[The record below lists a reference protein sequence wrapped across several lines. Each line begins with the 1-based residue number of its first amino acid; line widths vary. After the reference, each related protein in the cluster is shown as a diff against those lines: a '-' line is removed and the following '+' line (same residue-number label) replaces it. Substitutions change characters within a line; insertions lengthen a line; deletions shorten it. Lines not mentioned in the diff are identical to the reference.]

1 MAKLTVRMT
10 ALREGGPG
18 QPNSAPGTVLMPAE
32 AGQARTTGRSLTG
45 DAGAGRRNGSE
56 QQLDAT
62 DATQLAVDPN
72 RRLLGGRYQI
82 GDVLGSGGMAE
93 VFRGRD
99 TRLTRDV
106 AVKVLRADLARD
118 PSFQMR
124 FRREAQAAASLNHP
138 AIVAVYD
145 TGEEPSG
152 GATIPYI
159 VMEYVEGHTLR
170 DVLNGEG
177 KFSVERALGSTAD
190 VCAALEF
197 SHRAGIIHRDIK
209 PGNVMVTRE
218 GVVKVMD
225 FGIARAI
232 TGSSVT
238 MTQTAAV
245 IGTAS
250 YLSPEQARGEHVDAR
265 SDVYSTGVLL
275 YELLTGLPPFRGDSP
290 VSVAYQH
297 VKEAAPPPSSLAPGL
312 PPAVDAIVMKALA
325 KNVNNRYQSAAEFR
339 DDLRRASAG
348 QPVLATP
355 LLPAEAATTV
365 AAAPTVVGAGAA
377 ATVAGPAGPTSMHPD
392 ERTAQGMVYPVSP
405 PLAPTGT
412 GPTGTGPTGTR
423 RRGHRNLIWVLVL
436 AVLALGLGGAF
447 AATQLTASPTQVK
460 IPSDIVGQNVSSVTA
475 QLQTLG
481 LKVAFLQIN
490 TGGLPGAVTASS
502 PVPGTSVDKGSTV
515 TLTFVG
521 TLAGVPDVVGQPFNV
536 AATELRDKG
545 FEVNTHFGPPSTTNG
560 GTVTSQ
566 NPAGGLQAPVG
577 STVTIVVARIVAP
590 TTPTVAPPAPTQ
602 TFVAPTP
609 TPTPTPTFAQPTPTP
624 TPTPTFVPPTP
635 TVAPPTTTAPTLT
648 PTTTATTA
656 TTATT
661 LPATSAPAVTP
672 TP

>member
-297 VKEAAPPPSSLAPGL
+297 VKEDAPPPSSLAPGL

-355 LLPAEAATTV
+355 LLPAEAPTTV
-365 AAAPTVVGAGAA
+365 AAAPTVVGAA
-377 ATVAGPAGPTSMHPD
+377 ATVVGPAGPTSVHPD
-392 ERTAQGMVYPVSP
+392 ERTAQGMVYPVPP
-405 PLAPTGT
+405 PLAPTGHGADRDAEARSPEPDL
-412 GPTGTGPTGTR
+412 GPGPRGAGAGPGWGVRRHPADCVADAGQDPFGHRRAERLLRDGAAADVGAEGCLPADQHRRVARGGHGLLARTRNLRRQGFDRDADVRGDAGWRARRRRPAVQRRGDRAAGQGLRSQYSGRAAINDQRWDCDLAEPRRWASGTGRKHCHDR
-423 RRGHRNLIWVLVL
+423 RRADRRPHDTDRGAAGPDADVRGADADADADVRTADAHADADAHLRPAHAHSGASDDDGADADADHDGHDGHDADRRHERTC
-436 AVLALGLGGAF
+436 GH
-447 AATQLTASPTQVK
+447 PH
-460 IPSDIVGQNVSSVTA
+460 PVTA
-475 QLQTLG
+475 RSRL
-481 LKVAFLQIN
+481 
-490 TGGLPGAVTASS
+490 
-502 PVPGTSVDKGSTV
+502 
-515 TLTFVG
+515 
-521 TLAGVPDVVGQPFNV
+521 
-536 AATELRDKG
+536 
-545 FEVNTHFGPPSTTNG
+545 
-560 GTVTSQ
+560 
-566 NPAGGLQAPVG
+566 
-577 STVTIVVARIVAP
+577 
-590 TTPTVAPPAPTQ
+590 
-602 TFVAPTP
+602 
-609 TPTPTPTFAQPTPTP
+609 
-624 TPTPTFVPPTP
+624 
-635 TVAPPTTTAPTLT
+635 
-648 PTTTATTA
+648 
-656 TTATT
+656 
-661 LPATSAPAVTP
+661 
-672 TP
+672 

>member
-1 MAKLTVRMT
+1 MAKLTVGVT
-10 ALREGGPG
+10 ARQDGGPG
-18 QPNSAPGTVLMPAE
+18 QPKSATGTVLMPAE
-32 AGQARTTGRSLTG
+32 AGQASATGRSLTG
-45 DAGAGRRNGSE
+45 DAGAGRRDGSE
-56 QQLDAT
+56 QQLDAK

-145 TGEEPSG
+145 TGEELSG

-170 DVLNGEG
+170 DVLDGEG
-177 KFSVERALGSTAD
+177 QFSVERALGSTAD

-297 VKEAAPPPSSLAPGL
+297 VKEDAPPPSSLAPGL

-339 DDLRRASAG
+339 DDLRRAAAG

-355 LLPAEAATTV
+355 LLPAEAPTTV
-365 AAAPTVVGAGAA
+365 AAAPTVMGAA
-377 ATVAGPAGPTSMHPD
+377 ATVVGPAGPTSAYRGRAHRPAGHGLPGPAASGADRDGADRDAEAPAPEPDLGPGPRGAGAGRGWGVRRHPAD
-392 ERTAQGMVYPVSP
+392 RVADAGQNPLGHRRAERLLRDGAAADVGAEACLPADQHRRVARGGHGL
-405 PLAPTGT
+405 LA
-412 GPTGTGPTGTR
+412 GTR
-423 RRGHRNLIWVLVL
+423 NLGRQGFDRDADVRGDAGRRARRRRPAVQRRGDP
-436 AVLALGLGGAF
+436 AAGQGLRSQHSGGAAINDQRWDCDLAEPRRWASGAGRKHCHYRRRADRRPHDTYRG
-447 AATQLTASPTQVK
+447 AAGADADVRAPGADAYADVRAADAHAHLRPAHAHSGASDHDGTDADADRAGHDAADTAGHQRTCGHRQP
-460 IPSDIVGQNVSSVTA
+460 VTA
-475 QLQTLG
+475 QSRLWCR
-481 LKVAFLQIN
+481 
-490 TGGLPGAVTASS
+490 GG
-502 PVPGTSVDKGSTV
+502 
-515 TLTFVG
+515 
-521 TLAGVPDVVGQPFNV
+521 Q
-536 AATELRDKG
+536 
-545 FEVNTHFGPPSTTNG
+545 
-560 GTVTSQ
+560 
-566 NPAGGLQAPVG
+566 
-577 STVTIVVARIVAP
+577 
-590 TTPTVAPPAPTQ
+590 
-602 TFVAPTP
+602 
-609 TPTPTPTFAQPTPTP
+609 
-624 TPTPTFVPPTP
+624 
-635 TVAPPTTTAPTLT
+635 
-648 PTTTATTA
+648 
-656 TTATT
+656 
-661 LPATSAPAVTP
+661 
-672 TP
+672 